1 MKKMMAMVLSLLLV
15 LSLTACGG
23 KTEAPVE
30 TGKQVEAPVQTEAPV
45 TATEPVPTEIPT
57 EVPTEAPTEPP
68 VETTVE
74 VQAAFDN
81 SWASNEFEAMIPQPP
96 FEGWTGE
103 QTSDN
108 VYEMVTTQANAD
120 EILNDDG
127 SWAYYDTWAAYIQ
140 TVIDCGFAMEGEV
153 YQSRGSDAAGNQLE
167 LMCGDGGAWI
177 TITKAG

>member
-1 MKKMMAMVLSLLLV
+1 MRKVMTVVLSMLLA
-15 LSLTACGG
+15 LSLAACGG
-23 KTEAPVE
+23 KTEAPAE
-30 TGKQVEAPVQTEAPV
+30 TEQQAPAQTEAV
-45 TATEPVPTEIPT
+45 AETAPTEIPT
-57 EVPTEAPTEPP
+57 EVPTEAP
-68 VETTVE
+68 VETTE
-74 VQAAFDN
+74 AVQAAFDT

-127 SWAYYDTWAAYIQ
+127 SWAYYDTWEAYIQ

-153 YQSRGSDAAGNQLE
+153 YKSRGSDAAGNCLE
-167 LMCGDGGAWI
+167 LMCGDGAAWI
-177 TITKAG
+177 TITTAG